1 MKILC
6 IDDNKEITNLL
17 EQILTTEKHEFT
29 ASNNGK
35 EGLELMRQSN
45 FDVILLDISMPNF
58 SGFDL
63 IDKIVK
69 EDNIDK
75 YNIIILTA
83 TSMDPKK
90 LENLLKLGVKGH
102 LEKPVTIN
110 DLFSVLKKFE

>member
-58 SGFDL
+58 SGLDL
-63 IDKIVK
+63 IDKISK
-69 EDNIDK
+69 EGNIAK
-75 YNIIILTA
+75 YNIVILTA
-83 TSMDPKK
+83 TSMDPEK

>member
-6 IDDNKEITNLL
+6 IDDNKEITKLL

-29 ASNNGK
+29 ASNDGK

-45 FDVILLDISMPNF
+45 FDVIFLDISMPNF

-63 IDKIVK
+63 IDKIV
-69 EDNIDK
+69 EEGNIDK
-75 YNIIILTA
+75 YNIVILTA
-83 TSMDPKK
+83 TSMDSEKI
-90 LENLLKLGVKGH
+90 ENLLKLGIKGH

>member
-6 IDDNKEITNLL
+6 IDDNKEITELL
-17 EQILTTEKHEFT
+17 EGILTTQGHEYT
-29 ASNNGK
+29 ASNNGN

-58 SGFDL
+58 SGLDL
-63 IDKIVK
+63 INEIVK
-69 EDNIDK
+69 EGNMDK
-75 YNIIILTA
+75 YNIVILTA
-83 TSMDPKK
+83 TSMNPEKI
-90 LENLLKLGVKGH
+90 ENLLKLGVKGH